1 MKWIMVMHHF
11 SSNIGPKRL
20 QSQQSPVMVVGVS
33 LVILNTDNSI
43 LVETEFWNRLPVNEK
58 YINIFFIVFLVLWDR
73 YFLFVCMMMLCKL
86 NYQGRYQPSS
96 IKGLNHTY
104 DISFIELMRF
114 LKKVV
119 IRWKMWSDRSH
130 SKTKRYHGEQEKQY
144 CSIVLFLSISWRIT
158 IDEIVCSFERTKLRF

>member
-1 MKWIMVMHHF
+1 
-11 SSNIGPKRL
+11 
-20 QSQQSPVMVVGVS
+20 MVVGVS

-58 YINIFFIVFLVLWDR
+58 YITIFFLVLWDG

-119 IRWKMWSDRSH
+119 IRRKM
-130 SKTKRYHGEQEKQY
+130 
-144 CSIVLFLSISWRIT
+144 
-158 IDEIVCSFERTKLRF
+158 

>member
-11 SSNIGPKRL
+11 SSNNGPKRL

-58 YINIFFIVFLVLWDR
+58 YINIFFLVLWDG

-119 IRWKMWSDRSH
+119 IRRKMWSDRSH
-130 SKTKRYHGEQEKQY
+130 SKKKKTNTIPRGARKA
-144 CSIVLFLSISWRIT
+144 ILFHCTLFFICIFMHHDRWNRLLLW
-158 IDEIVCSFERTKLRF
+158 KN

>member
-11 SSNIGPKRL
+11 SSNNGPKRL

-58 YINIFFIVFLVLWDR
+58 YINIFFLVLWDG
-73 YFLFVCMMMLCKL
+73 YFLFVCMIMLCKL

-96 IKGLNHTY
+96 I
-104 DISFIELMRF
+104 
-114 LKKVV
+114 
-119 IRWKMWSDRSH
+119 
-130 SKTKRYHGEQEKQY
+130 
-144 CSIVLFLSISWRIT
+144 
-158 IDEIVCSFERTKLRF
+158 

>member
-1 MKWIMVMHHF
+1 MHHF
-11 SSNIGPKRL
+11 SSNNGPKTL
-20 QSQQSPVMVVGVS
+20 KTQQSSVMVVGVS
-33 LVILNTDNSI
+33 LVILNTDNII

-58 YINIFFIVFLVLWDR
+58 YINIFFLVLWDG

-130 SKTKRYHGEQEKQY
+130 SKTTRYHGEQEKQY

>member
-1 MKWIMVMHHF
+1 MHHF
-11 SSNIGPKRL
+11 SSNNGPKTL
-20 QSQQSPVMVVGVS
+20 KTQQSSVMVVGVS

-58 YINIFFIVFLVLWDR
+58 YITIFFLVLWDG

-86 NYQGRYQPSS
+86 NYQGLYQPSS

-119 IRWKMWSDRSH
+119 IRRKMWSDRSH
-130 SKTKRYHGEQEKQY
+130 SKTTRYHGEQEKQY

-158 IDEIVCSFERTKLRF
+158 IDEIVWSYERTKLRF

>member
-1 MKWIMVMHHF
+1 MHHF
-11 SSNIGPKRL
+11 SSNNGPKTL
-20 QSQQSPVMVVGVS
+20 KTQQSSVMVVGVS

-58 YINIFFIVFLVLWDR
+58 YITIFFLVLWDG

-119 IRWKMWSDRSH
+119 IRRKMWSDRSH
-130 SKTKRYHGEQEKQY
+130 SKTTRYHGEQEKQY

-158 IDEIVCSFERTKLRF
+158 IDEIVWSYERTKLRF

>member
-58 YINIFFIVFLVLWDR
+58 YITIFFLVLWDG
-73 YFLFVCMMMLCKL
+73 YFLFVCIMMLCKL

-119 IRWKMWSDRSH
+119 IRRKMWSDRSH
-130 SKTKRYHGEQEKQY
+130 SKKKNPTRYHGEQEKQY
-144 CSIVLFLSISWRIT
+144 CSIVLFFIYILTHRDRWNRLLLW
-158 IDEIVCSFERTKLRF
+158 KN

>member
-73 YFLFVCMMMLCKL
+73 YFLFVCMMMLCEL

-114 LKKVV
+114 LKKSCNTQENV
-119 IRWKMWSDRSH
+119 IWQKPFQDKTIPRGARKAILFHCTLFIYILTHHDRWNRLLLWKN
-130 SKTKRYHGEQEKQY
+130 
-144 CSIVLFLSISWRIT
+144 
-158 IDEIVCSFERTKLRF
+158 